1 MATQLGDFRFEGYS
15 NAQLADQVNK
25 LKAGLGAA
33 AMQPTVDA
41 LHSIAQDLSNTNQI
55 LTTQLG
61 KIGIDWH
68 SAAGQGAQ
76 QQMTSTV
83 TYTDGAQDNLSG
95 AGGAMTTQTDSYS
108 VAKGAPAP
116 STDTQKSFVD
126 NAAGF
131 FGYQTDHSKEVEQA
145 QADRDQAIQQL
156 NSYQSNSQ
164 DAIASTA
171 PMSAPPNM
179 NLTAQPVQGTS
190 IGQVGYSGTVGGYA
204 GPGGGGYAGGGYSQ
218 VGGPGGGGYAAPGS
232 VPGGGA
238 GGVPGPGG
246 VSAVG
251 PGMGRLPGAMPP
263 AAAAAGGLLAEEV
276 GLGAALA
283 GGAGAVAAGARS
295 GNPNT
300 IVRGGGTNAAPGEK
314 ANTPSKASATAGAI
328 DEEQA
333 AQARAAERIAP
344 GKPGASMMQPGA
356 AGGRGKKEEDSEHDR
371 KYTVEEDLFGEQRM
385 VAPTVLGEDPDA

>member
-1 MATQLGDFRFEGYS
+1 MASKLGDIRFEGFS

-25 LKAGLGAA
+25 LKEGQGAA
-33 AMQPTVDA
+33 ALHPVIDA
-41 LHSIAQDLSNTNQI
+41 LHSIAQDLDATNQI

-61 KIGIDWH
+61 KIGIDWQ
-68 SAAGQGAQ
+68 SVAGQGGHQ
-76 QQMTSTV
+76 VLTSTV
-83 TYTDGAQDNLSG
+83 NYGDQSQYHIDTANSG
-95 AGGAMTTQTDSYS
+95 LTTQSDSYA
-108 VAKGAPAP
+108 VAKSAPAP
-116 STDTQKSFVD
+116 SSDTNKTFVD

-131 FGYQTDHSKEVEQA
+131 FGYQTDHAKDVEQA

-156 NSYQSNSQ
+156 NGYQQNSA
-164 DAIASTA
+164 DAIASTT
-171 PMSAPPNM
+171 PMSAPPTIG
-179 NLTAQPVQGTS
+179 LTAQPVQGTS
-190 IGQVGYSGTVGGYA
+190 IGQVGYSGTAGGYA
-204 GPGGGGYAGGGYSQ
+204 GPGGGGYGGGGYSQ
-218 VGGPGGGGYAAPGS
+218 VGGPGGGGYAAPGA

-246 VSAVG
+246 VSGVG
-251 PGMGRLPGAMPP
+251 PGMGRLPSAMPP
-263 AAAAAGGLLAEEV
+263 AAAAASGLLAEEV

-295 GNPNT
+295 GNPST
-300 IVRGGGTNAAPGEK
+300 IVRGGGTSGAPGEK